1 LATPFTLSVA
11 LRQLAY
17 NRGQTLLTI
26 GVVATSVT
34 LIIFISSLI
43 NGLQVR
49 IVNNVT
55 DSIAHV
61 RIMPEERQPQA
72 LWERE
77 SAEGDPLAVGRVAK
91 LEQRQRKIE
100 GWQPWLERIRSLAR
114 DDLLTLVP
122 STEGSAVI
130 SRETKR
136 IPARLLGV
144 VPEDYNR
151 IVDIQSN
158 LVSGR
163 FFALNGGEAAIGL
176 RLSRDLGVSLGD
188 RVRLLSAEG
197 NVSNVTVAGIF
208 DTGFGSVD
216 GGAVFVPVRD
226 AQSLLGIGNAITG
239 FGLKVTD
246 VFEAERVAGEL
257 RQQLP
262 FRIESWMQDNE
273 RTLSGLRAQSGSS
286 QMIVA
291 FTTLS
296 AGLAIAALMVM
307 AVTNKYREIGI
318 LKAMGASS
326 RQILRI
332 FTLQGLILSLIG
344 ALLGTLASLGLLA
357 WLGSLKIISA
367 TTGKASD
374 LFPIA
379 LTLGNF
385 LIGNGLA
392 LATGFFASLYPA
404 WRASRVDPI
413 KVIRGQ

>member
-1 LATPFTLSVA
+1 VATPFTLSVA
-11 LRQLAY
+11 LRQLAH

-49 IVNNVT
+49 IVTNVT
-55 DSIAHV
+55 DSIPHV
-61 RIMPEERQPQA
+61 RIMPEERQPEA
-72 LWERE
+72 LWNAPR
-77 SAEGDPLAVGRVAK
+77 AAGAPLAVGSVAK
-91 LEQRQRKIE
+91 LEQRLRKIE
-100 GWQPWLERIRSLAR
+100 GWQPWLERIRSLTG
-114 DDLLTLVP
+114 DDLLALVP
-122 STEGSAVI
+122 SSEGSAVI

-136 IPARLLGV
+136 IPGRLIGV
-144 VPEDYNR
+144 DPEDYNR

-158 LVSGR
+158 LVTGR
-163 FFALNGGEAAIGL
+163 FYGLNGGEAAIGL
-176 RLSRDLGVSLGD
+176 KLATDLGVSLGD

-197 NVSNVTVAGIF
+197 NVANATVAGIF
-208 DTGFGSVD
+208 DTGFGQVD
-216 GGAVFVPVRD
+216 SGTVFVPVRD

-239 FGLKVTD
+239 FGLKVTQ
-246 VFEAERVAGEL
+246 VFEAERIASGL

-262 FRIESWMQDNE
+262 FKIESWMQDNE
-273 RTLSGLRAQSGSS
+273 RTLSGLRAQAGSS

-332 FTLQGLILSLIG
+332 FTIQGLLLSSIG
-344 ALLGTLASLGLLA
+344 ALLGTLASVALLE
-357 WLGSLKIISA
+357 WLGSLKTISA

-374 LFPIA
+374 LFPIVMSWREF
-379 LTLGNF
+379 LTGNA
-385 LIGNGLA
+385 LA
-392 LATGFFASLYPA
+392 LSTGFFASLYPA

-413 KVIRGQ
+413 QVIRGQ

>member
-1 LATPFTLSVA
+1 
-11 LRQLAY
+11 
-17 NRGQTLLTI
+17 
-26 GVVATSVT
+26 
-34 LIIFISSLI
+34 
-43 NGLQVR
+43 
-49 IVNNVT
+49 
-55 DSIAHV
+55 
-61 RIMPEERQPQA
+61 M
-72 LWERE
+72 
-77 SAEGDPLAVGRVAK
+77 
-91 LEQRQRKIE
+91 
-100 GWQPWLERIRSLAR
+100 
-114 DDLLTLVP
+114 
-122 STEGSAVI
+122 
-130 SRETKR
+130 
-136 IPARLLGV
+136 
-144 VPEDYNR
+144 PEDYNR

>member
-1 LATPFTLSVA
+1 MATSFTLSVA
-11 LRQLAY
+11 LRQLAH

-26 GVVATSVT
+26 GVVTTSVT

-49 IVNNVT
+49 SVNNVT

-61 RIMPEERQPQA
+61 RVMPEERRPEA
-72 LWERE
+72 RWERE
-77 SAEGDPLAVGRVAK
+77 RAPGDPLAVGKVAQ
-91 LEQRQRKIE
+91 LVQRQRKIE
-100 GWQPWLERIRSLAR
+100 GWQPWLERIERLVG
-114 DDLLTLVP
+114 DDLVTLIP
-122 STEGSAVI
+122 SVEGSAVV

-136 IPARLLGV
+136 IPARLIGV
-144 VPEDYNR
+144 VPEEYNR
-151 IVDIQSN
+151 IVDIEGN
-158 LVSGR
+158 LIAGR
-163 FFALNGGEAAIGL
+163 YYGLNGGEAAIGY
-176 RLSRDLGVSLGD
+176 RLANDLGVTTGD
-188 RVRLLSAEG
+188 RIRLLSAEG
-197 NVSNVTVAGIF
+197 NVGNFTVAGIF

-216 GGAVFVPVRD
+216 SAAIFLPVRD

-239 FGLKVTD
+239 FGFKVRD
-246 VFEAERVAGEL
+246 VFAAERIAAGL
-257 RQQLP
+257 RQQMP
-262 FRIESWMQDNE
+262 FKIESWMQDND
-273 RTLSGLRAQSGSS
+273 RLLSGLRAQSGSS

-318 LKAMGASS
+318 LKAMGATS

-344 ALLGTLASLGLLA
+344 AALGTAFSWGLLV
-357 WLGSLKIISA
+357 WLDGLTTVSA
-367 TTGKASD
+367 TTGRETD

-379 LTLGNF
+379 LTWGNF
-385 LIGNGLA
+385 LLGNGLA
-392 LATGFFASLYPA
+392 LTTGLVASIYPA